1 MGKVFYISRPA
12 GIVVIVAAAAAA
24 VIIIA
29 LTVVYAQKSRNEV
42 KPVND
47 TEVWKNYRL
56 PTSLAPVYYNLTLW
70 PRLVMDANGMYIFT
84 GHSGAAFTCV
94 NETDLILIHSNKL
107 NFTLTRDGHHAML
120 RGLSG
125 AKAPAIKKTWLEVE
139 TQYLVVQLSEKL
151 QVGSTYWL
159 YTEFRGELADDLHG
173 FYRSEYV
180 EDGVKKVVA
189 TTQMEPTDARKAFPC
204 FDEPAMKAVFHMTL
218 IHPLDTVALA
228 NGMETGTE
236 TTTLNNQQVLQT
248 QFEPTEKMST
258 YLLAFVVSDFI
269 SIKTPA
275 EAKVLIRIYA
285 RRKAIEAG
293 QGEYALNITGRI
305 LDFFQNYY
313 NSKYPLRKSDQIA
326 LPDFS
331 AGAMENW
338 GLITYREAA
347 LLYDPSMSSN
357 GDKEAVSTVISHE
370 LAHMWFGNLVT
381 MKWWNDLWLNE
392 GFATYVSYL
401 GVNDAQPT
409 WNMKDLMVL
418 EEVHKAFAVDA
429 LAYSHP
435 LSFREEEV
443 KTPAQI
449 NALFNSI
456 TYSKGAAVLRM
467 LSGFLSEPVFVS
479 GLSAYLKQF
488 PYGNTVYSDLWGKLQ
503 EVVDSD
509 PAVKL
514 PASVTEIMNRWILQ
528 MGYPVVTIDTQ
539 TGRISQKHFL
549 LDSEA
554 EPDRPSVYNYQ
565 WFVPIKWMKNG
576 TAMGQHWLLEKT
588 ATHEPMRTN
597 SEWVLANVNVSGFYR
612 VNYDSQNWQRLLSQL
627 TSDHSVIPVIN
638 RAQIVDDVFNLA
650 RAKIININV
659 ALSATRYLSEER
671 EYMPWGST
679 IKNLDYF
686 FLMFDRTEVY
696 GPMEEYLRGKV
707 QPLFNY
713 FKTITADWTEIP
725 SSHTDQYNQVNAIS
739 FGCRTGVEGCV
750 NLTKT
755 WYRQWMENP
764 DKNPIH
770 PNLKMPV
777 YCNAIA
783 AGGVEEWEFGWKM
796 YKKSSSAA
804 EADKLMYALSCTKI
818 PWLLKRYLEYA
829 LDPDLIR
836 KQDAPFV
843 IVYIA
848 DNVVGQSVAWDF
860 VRANW
865 EHIFDYGGSS
875 PLFGR
880 LILSV
885 TKRFSTELELNQL
898 QQFKKETAAAG
909 FGSTVLGLDQA
920 IEKTKANMKWVAEN
934 KEQVMR
940 WLTEELA

>member
-1 MGKVFYISRPA
+1 MGKVFYISRRT
-12 GIVVIVAAAAAA
+12 GIVVIVAAAA

-56 PTSLAPVYYNLTLW
+56 PTSLAPVYYNVTLW

-107 NFTLTRDGHHAML
+107 NFTLTRGGHHAML

-228 NGMETGTE
+228 NGMETGSWTFL
-236 TTTLNNQQVLQT
+236 TILT

-429 LAYSHP
+429 LPYSHP
-435 LSFREEEV
+435 LSSREEEV
-443 KTPAQI
+443 NTPTQI

-479 GLSAYLKQF
+479 GLSVGHFETY
-488 PYGNTVYSDLWGKLQ
+488 TVN
-503 EVVDSD
+503 VVDSD

-549 LDSEA
+549 LDSES

-565 WFVPIKWMKNG
+565 WFVPIKWMKSG

-588 ATHEPMRTN
+588 GINNTTHEPMRTN

-612 VNYDSQNWQRLLSQL
+612 VNYDSQNWQRLISQL
-627 TSDHSVIPVIN
+627 TSDHSVIHLVM
-638 RAQIVDDVFNLA
+638 LL
-650 RAKIININV
+650 AKIINITV

-686 FLMFDRTEVY
+686 FQMFHRTEVY
-696 GPMEEYLRGKV
+696 GAMEEYLRGKV

-725 SSHTDQYNQVNAIS
+725 YNQVNAIS

-796 YKKSSSAA
+796 YKNSSSAT
-804 EADKLMYALSCTKI
+804 EADKLMYALSCTKT
-818 PWLLKRYLEYA
+818 PWLLKRYLDYA
-829 LDPDLIR
+829 FDPDLIR

-848 DNVVGQSVAWDF
+848 NNVVGQSLAWDF
-860 VRANW
+860 IR
-865 EHIFDYGGSS
+865 EHVFEYGGSS

-885 TKRFSTELELNQL
+885 TNRFSTELELNQL

-909 FGSTVLGLDQA
+909 FGSVLGLDQA
-920 IEKTKANMKWVAEN
+920 IETTKANMKWVAEN

-940 WLTEELA
+940 WLSEELA

>member
-1 MGKVFYISRPA
+1 MGKVFYISRRT
-12 GIVVIVAAAAAA
+12 GIVVIVAAAA

-56 PTSLAPVYYNLTLW
+56 PTSLAPVYYNVTLW

-107 NFTLTRDGHHAML
+107 NFTLTRGGHHAML

-228 NGMETGTE
+228 NGMETGSWTFL
-236 TTTLNNQQVLQT
+236 TILVLPKKST

-429 LAYSHP
+429 LPYSHP
-435 LSFREEEV
+435 LSSREEEV
-443 KTPAQI
+443 NTPTQI

-479 GLSAYLKQF
+479 GLSVGHFETY
-488 PYGNTVYSDLWGKLQ
+488 T
-503 EVVDSD
+503 VVDSD

-549 LDSEA
+549 LDSES

-565 WFVPIKWMKNG
+565 WFVPIKWMKSG
-576 TAMGQHWLLEKT
+576 TAMGQHW
-588 ATHEPMRTN
+588 TN

-612 VNYDSQNWQRLLSQL
+612 VNYDSQNWQRLISQL

-650 RAKIININV
+650 RAKIINITV

-686 FLMFDRTEVY
+686 FQMFHRTEVY
-696 GPMEEYLRGKV
+696 GAMEEYLRGKV

-725 SSHTDQYNQVNAIS
+725 SSHTDQ
-739 FGCRTGVEGCV
+739 
-750 NLTKT
+750 
-755 WYRQWMENP
+755 
-764 DKNPIH
+764 IH

-796 YKKSSSAA
+796 YKNSSSAT
-804 EADKLMYALSCTKI
+804 EADKLMYALSCTKT
-818 PWLLKRYLEYA
+818 PWLLKRYLDYA
-829 LDPDLIR
+829 FDPDLIR

-848 DNVVGQSVAWDF
+848 NNVVGQSLAWDF
-860 VRANW
+860 IR
-865 EHIFDYGGSS
+865 EHVFEYGGSS

-885 TKRFSTELELNQL
+885 TNRFSTELELNQL

-909 FGSTVLGLDQA
+909 FGSVLGLDQA
-920 IEKTKANMKWVAEN
+920 IETTKANMKWVAEN

-940 WLTEELA
+940 WLSEELA